1 MIAFGKGVQYE
12 RFNFVLGASYMIE
25 PNPYKQHEAADKEIK
40 EADYIIRF
48 VSSDKSESIWYF
60 KTLEAAQQTLEWLDQ
75 LYGVKFIPNE
85 ILKQENKEND

>member
-1 MIAFGKGVQYE
+1 MIAYSKHKFDP
-12 RFNFVLGASYMIE
+12 RFNPILGSSYE
-25 PNPYKQHEAADKEIK
+25 LS
-40 EADYIIRF
+40 F
-48 VSSDKSESIWYF
+48 ESNHWQILFISANGEDNVWNF